1 MRARIPQAIAPAG
14 FVLLS
19 CVLTIGVFAQ
29 AGAPATQPAPEG
41 GVPVIYRGQEIV
53 RIHRGLG
60 SLGPVE
66 RARLASERLNQFVR
80 DPSFDP
86 TRVTLKHSE
95 TFSELVYDDR
105 VLGVITDDDA
115 QAAGRPRPEF
125 ARQVRDRL
133 VEVVTSTREEFSVWS
148 IAIGLG
154 WAALATT
161 VLAALLWLLARLGS
175 RVHARVDA
183 WYQKL
188 TADPRVGRAAAA
200 RATRAGPRM
209 HRAVAVATAAV
220 AVSLAAM
227 WLQVVLQFL
236 PWSRPYARLV
246 YRYLSE
252 PIRTLWFGL
261 LGYVPNLF
269 YLAVVA
275 LTTFLVLRVV
285 RIIFKEIALGNI
297 RLSSFPDDWAEPT
310 YKLVRAL
317 LLAVAF
323 VGAFPYIPG
332 SQTTAFQ
339 GISLFVGLLVS
350 LASTTALSNII
361 AGTIL
366 TYTRAFRVGDI
377 VRIGETFGEV
387 TVKRLLVTH
396 VKTYKNVEVSIP
408 NSLILSTQV
417 LNYTTLAA
425 EHGLVAHT
433 SVTIGYDAPWRKV
446 HELLIAAARK
456 TEGVLA
462 DPPPF
467 VLQTAL
473 NDFSVSYEI
482 NAFVSSPFP
491 LPRIYSTL
499 HANIQESFNEAGVEI
514 MSPNYFALR
523 DGNQVTTPRQHVPP
537 DYVAPAFRVRYREEC
552 DVPD

>member
-1 MRARIPQAIAPAG
+1 MRTRIPQAIAPAG
-14 FVLLS
+14 LVLLW
-19 CVLTIGVFAQ
+19 CVLTMSAFAQ
-29 AGAPATQPAPEG
+29 GGAPAAQPAPED

-53 RIHRGLG
+53 RIYRGLG

-86 TRVTLKHSE
+86 TRVTLRHGE
-95 TFSELVYDDR
+95 TFSELIYDDR
-105 VLGVITDDDA
+105 VLGVITDEDA

-148 IAIGLG
+148 IAIGLV

-161 VLAALLWLLARLGS
+161 ILAAVLWLLARLVP

-183 WYQKL
+183 SYQRL

-200 RATRAGPRM
+200 RATRLGPRV
-209 HRAVAVATAAV
+209 HSAVAIATAGVAVALV
-220 AVSLAAM
+220 AV
-227 WLQVVLQFL
+227 WLQVVLQLL

-246 YRYLSE
+246 YGYLSE
-252 PIRTLWFGL
+252 PIRTLWLGF

-269 YLAVVA
+269 YLAVIA

-285 RIIFKEIALGNI
+285 RIIFKEIEFGNI
-297 RLSSFPDDWAEPT
+297 RLSSFPAEWAEPT

-339 GISLFVGLLVS
+339 GISLFLGLLVS
-350 LASTTALSNII
+350 LSSTTALSNII

-396 VKTYKNVEVSIP
+396 VRT
-408 NSLILSTQV
+408 
-417 LNYTTLAA
+417 
-425 EHGLVAHT
+425 HRT
-433 SVTIGYDAPWRKV
+433 SWY
-446 HELLIAAARK
+446 
-456 TEGVLA
+456 
-462 DPPPF
+462 
-467 VLQTAL
+467 
-473 NDFSVSYEI
+473 
-482 NAFVSSPFP
+482 PFP
-491 LPRIYSTL
+491 IR
-499 HANIQESFNEAGVEI
+499 
-514 MSPNYFALR
+514 
-523 DGNQVTTPRQHVPP
+523 
-537 DYVAPAFRVRYREEC
+537 
-552 DVPD
+552 